1 MWDII
6 IRNREIA
13 VANTTAAPEQR
24 AAVED
29 KEQHEE
35 IRKER

>member
-1 MWDII
+1 MWDK
-6 IRNREIA
+6 
-13 VANTTAAPEQR
+13 VAKTTVAPEQR